1 MRANFITPLRLGQI
15 APRQYRECRNERV
28 KMSKA
33 IQIRMGGYGPPA
45 TGFSKSLKFI
55 GDRLEAQFGKDVA
68 VDYVYNI
75 MDHGHKAQDILTLVE
90 NGEMTLG
97 YQSSSY
103 LTDRVPELGFV
114 DLPFL
119 FSSNA
124 QARGAMD
131 GALGKFLARKTE
143 ERINYRILGWF
154 ENGFRHISN
163 RLRPIHLPADMKGM
177 KIRVLPS
184 EIQRRTFE
192 LLGAVAMR
200 MDLTEAIAMI
210 KAGTLDAQENPLAN
224 TVTYGVHKFH
234 KFHTLS
240 NHFYISRPI
249 FLHRTSFE
257 AWPNELKR
265 AMQTAVTEAVAYQR
279 KFAIEE
285 HDQSYKAIE
294 AEGCEINTL
303 TPKEHDAFVAAVQPL
318 LADARK
324 TYGEAIF
331 KMVPKV

>member
-1 MRANFITPLRLGQI
+1 MNKP
-15 APRQYRECRNERV
+15 
-28 KMSKA
+28 
-33 IQIRMGGYGPPA
+33 IQIRMAGYGPSN
-45 TGFSKSLKFI
+45 TGFSKSLKLI
-55 GDRLEAQFGKDVA
+55 GDKLEAQFGKDVA
-68 VDYVYNI
+68 IEYVYNI
-75 MDHGHKAQDILTLVE
+75 MDHGHKAEDILTMVE
-90 NGEMTLG
+90 DGSITLG

-131 GALGKFLARKTE
+131 GKLGDFLVRKTE
-143 ERINYRILGWF
+143 ERVNYRILGWF

-163 RLRPIHLPADMKGM
+163 RLRPIHLPADMKAM

-184 EIQRRTFE
+184 EIHRRTFE
-192 LLGAVAMR
+192 LLGAIAMR

-240 NHFYISRPI
+240 YHFYISRPI
-249 FLHRTSFE
+249 FLHRPSFE
-257 AWPNELKR
+257 AWPADVRR
-265 AMQTAVTEAVAYQR
+265 AMQVAVSEAVAYQR
-279 KFAIEE
+279 QLAIQE
-285 HDQSYKAIE
+285 HEQSYQAIK
-294 AEGCEINTL
+294 AEGCEINEL

-324 TYGEAIF
+324 IYGDAMF
-331 KMVPKV
+331 KMVPKA